1 MRRAL
6 SRLLD
11 PQASEASWERAA
23 LKQRRALD
31 RLTSELF
38 NDAPRRFAP
47 VDVYA
52 LA

>member
-1 MRRAL
+1 MAEGSGASSASRGIMRA
-6 SRLLD
+6 
-11 PQASEASWERAA
+11 AA
-23 LKQRRALD
+23 LKQCFEFD

-38 NDAPRRFAP
+38 NDTPRRFAP